1 MVYVPK
7 VLDSMKPVVI
17 IPTHNEAS
25 SIGDLITRIRGQGL
39 DVVVIDDGSTD
50 DTAQIAHDC
59 RVVVLK
65 NGHNIGK
72 GASLIKGF
80 DYALS
85 HGYDAVLTMD
95 GDGQHLAE
103 DIPAFMAA
111 ARAPR
116 YGIIIG
122 NRMSRVANMP
132 LIRIMTNT
140 FMSWIISCI
149 ARQRIPDSQCG
160 FRLISIDVL
169 QKVKLHTHNFE
180 MESEMLIEASREGF
194 SITSIPVQTVYN
206 NERSHIH
213 PVRDTIRFFKY
224 LFERTKR
231 IKQLARR
238 R

>member
-1 MVYVPK
+1 MVHVPK

-25 SIGDLITRIRGQGL
+25 SIRDLVARIRGQRL

-50 DTAQIAHDC
+50 DTAKIAQDC
-59 RVVVLK
+59 RAIVLK
-65 NGHNIGK
+65 NSHNIGK

-111 ARAPR
+111 AAAPR

-122 NRMSRVANMP
+122 NRMSRVGNMP

-160 FRLISIDVL
+160 FRLISTDVL
-169 QKVKLHTHNFE
+169 KKIKLHTHNFE

-194 SITSIPVQTVYN
+194 VITSIPVQTVYN

-224 LFERTKR
+224 LFDR
-231 IKQLARR
+231 
-238 R
+238 